1 MQLGGRCAKDV
12 HDCLYSLWIT
22 LFGRFLTRLLGA
34 VSSFRT
40 SVHSFRIAQNPHA
53 VAFQASCAQIQADT
67 TSNNNIFSNNS
78 MN

>member
-1 MQLGGRCAKDV
+1 MQLGARCAKDV

-22 LFGRFLTRLLGA
+22 LFGRVLIRRLGA
-34 VSSFRT
+34 VSSFRA
-40 SVHSFRIAQNPHA
+40 SVHSFRIARAPHTP
-53 VAFQASCAQIQADT
+53 AFQDSCTQIQADT